1 MAWIKVNDLIRFWK
15 LMSTL
20 FTNLNHKPLNCYNFG
35 VLEHKNCVV
44 CIAFGTRLQ
53 PFHERTLNS

>member
-44 CIAFGTRLQ
+44 CLRLAHDYNH
-53 PFHERTLNS
+53 FIREL